1 VRKFKIFEA
10 LRHGDTAFISKAI
23 RESGDYKLDDTTIL
37 HLAIQCAEI
46 PVVDY
51 VVSNAAGSLDI
62 NARDKDGN
70 TPLHIAAA
78 QGRGQ
83 IVSLL
88 LAQAGVSESIANYR
102 GQTPLDVARTPDIFQ
117 QLQLSR
123 SIFVEAKIKE
133 IQGLIANGDY
143 NTLGQVLEEPRVTTV
158 LDINGGEFSSDITTI
173 QSGGTLLHEAA
184 RKRDHKLI
192 QVLLLHGADPFR
204 RDRRGKL
211 PQDVTKDDTTRAML
225 KKSPAAVA
233 AQRGIQEKAVLGN
246 ATSQGIMASTPG
258 DALAGKESR
267 EMKGYLKK
275 WTNYRKG
282 YQLRWFVLEDGVLSY
297 YKHQDDAGSA
307 CRGAINMR
315 IAKLNMDPTEKTKF
329 EIIGKSSVKYSL
341 KANHEVEAKR
351 WFWALNN
358 SIQWSKDQAKEEE
371 KRNQEHAE
379 SLRQARAQY
388 GGKGSST
395 DTATEVG
402 AATPSDTRRNSEQS
416 SRIVPSISIG
426 RAPSQRVGFVATSA
440 AGSVGDDEETGTAY
454 GSYEPSFMGEFSRVH
469 SHGPNT
475 HMDADD
481 DDEEYGEEDQQQNM
495 HKAKDAFDITAQSA
509 KLQLDMMTQV
519 NTALQAEQTKNP
531 AMAIS
536 DPAIMQAISTY
547 DGSVRSLKGLLQD
560 LLRISKDR
568 DAYWQNRL
576 EREAEMRRMW
586 EESMAKVAKEQEE
599 LEARMGE
606 SELKRKMTKRTLR
619 EAIES
624 ASRPE
629 SRGEP
634 DQGTDAEA
642 LEAVTLAGDG
652 TARRRKSTISQRRKS
667 IAAEMV
673 TISDSDSEDD
683 EEFFDAVDAGEV
695 EVSELPPPSPPAEV
709 PVEEVDEKEGQEVV
723 LAGGVALKSSFH
735 GYEDGIRKRLK
746 MDADN
751 RPKISLWVCI
761 VPAG

>member
-1 VRKFKIFEA
+1 
-10 LRHGDTAFISKAI
+10 
-23 RESGDYKLDDTTIL
+23 
-37 HLAIQCAEI
+37 
-46 PVVDY
+46 
-51 VVSNAAGSLDI
+51 
-62 NARDKDGN
+62 
-70 TPLHIAAA
+70 
-78 QGRGQ
+78 
-83 IVSLL
+83 
-88 LAQAGVSESIANYR
+88 
-102 GQTPLDVARTPDIFQ
+102 
-117 QLQLSR
+117 
-123 SIFVEAKIKE
+123 
-133 IQGLIANGDY
+133 
-143 NTLGQVLEEPRVTTV
+143 
-158 LDINGGEFSSDITTI
+158 
-173 QSGGTLLHEAA
+173 
-184 RKRDHKLI
+184 
-192 QVLLLHGADPFR
+192 
-204 RDRRGKL
+204 
-211 PQDVTKDDTTRAML
+211 
-225 KKSPAAVA
+225 
-233 AQRGIQEKAVLGN
+233 
-246 ATSQGIMASTPG
+246 
-258 DALAGKESR
+258 
-267 EMKGYLKK
+267 
-275 WTNYRKG
+275 
-282 YQLRWFVLEDGVLSY
+282 
-297 YKHQDDAGSA
+297 
-307 CRGAINMR
+307 MR